1 MKQSVSRRFSLAIIG
16 VVAVIVIGFTVVLVW
31 DNVKVLTTALHHRL
45 SLAADLADLTLAL
58 PLWELNFAQI
68 QDFAAALLK
77 DRDMVYANITDIYGK
92 ALATQMRPDV
102 APAQWEFFA
111 QAPRFI
117 ARSYTIRYMGN
128 DVGTLQ
134 LAVSKEGIHQE
145 LQVRLIWIADR
156 DPDAVSYDRDLTHLY
171 CHHPPLY
178 PLALI
183 HLGRVGDRHCR
194 W

>member
-31 DNVKVLTTALHHRL
+31 DNVKLLKTALHQRL

-77 DRDMVYANITDIYGK
+77 DRDMVYVNITDIYGK

-111 QAPRFI
+111 QSPRFI

-134 LAVSKEGIHQE
+134 PRHRLPRAVRPD
-145 LQVRLIWIADR
+145 LDR
-156 DPDAVSYDRDLTHLY
+156 DPDAVPYDRDLTHLY

-183 HLGRVGDRHCR
+183 HLGRLGDGHCR

>member
-31 DNVKVLTTALHHRL
+31 DNVKLLKTALHQRL

-77 DRDMVYANITDIYGK
+77 DRDMVYVNITDIYGK

-102 APAQWEFFA
+102 APAQWEFSHN
-111 QAPRFI
+111 R
-117 ARSYTIRYMGN
+117 R
-128 DVGTLQ
+128 
-134 LAVSKEGIHQE
+134 
-145 LQVRLIWIADR
+145 
-156 DPDAVSYDRDLTHLY
+156 
-171 CHHPPLY
+171 
-178 PLALI
+178 AL
-183 HLGRVGDRHCR
+183 
-194 W
+194 